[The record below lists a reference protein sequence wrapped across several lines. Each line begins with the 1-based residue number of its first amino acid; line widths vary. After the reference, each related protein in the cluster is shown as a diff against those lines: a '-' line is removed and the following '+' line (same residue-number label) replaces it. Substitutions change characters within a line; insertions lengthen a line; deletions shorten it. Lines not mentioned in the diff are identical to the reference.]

1 MIDKGIRS
9 PEPDGPGARL
19 WRILLSLAAP
29 VQVEPEELISTPWSV
44 EKLVVE
50 FDEAYTAFV
59 ESFERLPSES
69 QMMALQ
75 AVDTKLAAM
84 VREKDASL
92 WTARGYR
99 EDPTWHEVRTLADYA
114 VGEFD
119 WPRPLD

>member
-9 PEPDGPGARL
+9 PEPDGSGARL

-29 VQVEPEELISTPWSV
+29 VQFEPEELIATPWSA

-75 AVDTKLAAM
+75 AVDTKFAAM
-84 VREKDASL
+84 VRAKDASL
-92 WTARGYR
+92 WTARAYR
-99 EDPTWHEVRTLADYA
+99 EDPTWNEVRALAEYA

-119 WPRPLD
+119 WPRTLA

>member
-9 PEPDGPGARL
+9 LEPDGSGARL
-19 WRILLSLAAP
+19 WRILLSLAAL
-29 VQVEPEELISTPWSV
+29 VDVESEDLIATPWSA

-84 VREKDASL
+84 VRAKDASL

-99 EDPTWHEVRTLADYA
+99 ENPTWNEVRALADNA
-114 VGEFD
+114 VREFD
-119 WPRPLD
+119 WPRTLA

>member
-1 MIDKGIRS
+1 MIDTGIRS
-9 PEPDGPGARL
+9 PEPHGSGARL
-19 WRILLSLAAP
+19 WRILLSLAAL
-29 VQVEPEELISTPWSV
+29 VEVESEDLIATPWSAQ
-44 EKLVVE
+44 KLVVE

-84 VREKDASL
+84 VRAKDASL

-99 EDPTWHEVRTLADYA
+99 EDPTWHEIRALADYA

-119 WPRPLD
+119 WPRTLA